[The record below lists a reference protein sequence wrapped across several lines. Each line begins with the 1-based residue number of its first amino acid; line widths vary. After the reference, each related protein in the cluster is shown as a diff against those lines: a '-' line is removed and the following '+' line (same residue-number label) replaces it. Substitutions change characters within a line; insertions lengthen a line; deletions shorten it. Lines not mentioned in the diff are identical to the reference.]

1 MNAINAEQLE
11 WIEELRC
18 ERLSANPDNEDLIL
32 SFGNK
37 WESLVNHLH
46 EKAWKEDFH
55 NDSAHYLVKSKEN
68 EVLFY
73 FSLTCGLLY
82 DDVLD
87 NDKEEMCRAYAGE
100 ISMTEDMN
108 KKIKVYQIDNSLSD
122 NELNKKLDE
131 LYHKLRM
138 QRKILKTD
146 ASVKES
152 VQKKVVLDTVPA
164 IELKHFCKNDHY
176 TGFNKELFNS
186 YRLGEIVFW
195 FKILPLVENIFKM
208 IGGKY
213 IYLFAADEDEN
224 RTLTNHYKT
233 RLKFDDQ
240 VELGVNKPV
249 YNNLCVFLCLKMA
262 DALKYKEDL
271 IANFNIP
278 KEELI

>member
-1 MNAINAEQLE
+1 M
-11 WIEELRC
+11 
-18 ERLSANPDNEDLIL
+18 
-32 SFGNK
+32 
-37 WESLVNHLH
+37 
-46 EKAWKEDFH
+46 
-55 NDSAHYLVKSKEN
+55 
-68 EVLFY
+68 LFY

-87 NDKEEMCRAYAGE
+87 DDKVEMCRAYAGE
-100 ISMTEDMN
+100 ISMTEDLDR
-108 KKIKVYQIDNSLSD
+108 KIKEYQIDNSLSD
-122 NELNKKLDE
+122 NELDKKLNE

-146 ASVKES
+146 ALVKES
-152 VQKKVVLDTVPA
+152 VHKKVVLDTVPA
-164 IELKHFCKNDHY
+164 IELKHFCKNDYY

-195 FKILPLVENIFKM
+195 FKILPLVENIFEM

-213 IYLFAADEDEN
+213 IYLFAVDEDEN

-240 VELGVNKPV
+240 VELGVNKPA

-271 IANFNIP
+271 IASFNISN
-278 KEELI
+278 EGLI